1 MRVPIPNSEEYLL
14 LRELTHRMN
23 NEFTSAAYCRRWLSL
38 ASILRRRAI
47 ASFATYFAI
56 GARPR
61 QARQYCQSIRVRVPS
76 PSWSVT
82 VTLMK
87 VGVRNVCCRSSCLM
101 APVQAGESDDKI
113 CTVRS
118 AGGEAGQG
126 EGGRGFFTFRRTLGE
141 R

>member
-1 MRVPIPNSEEYLL
+1 MPCRV
-14 LRELTHRMN
+14 ELESILTPP
-23 NEFTSAAYCRRWLSL
+23 CRRLGLPCRL
-38 ASILRRRAI
+38 AIS
-47 ASFATYFAI
+47 
-56 GARPR
+56 ARPR
-61 QARQYCQSIRVRVPS
+61 QAKQYCKSIRVRVPS

-82 VTLMK
+82 VKLVK
-87 VGVRNVCCRSSCLM
+87 VDSVGGCEMWCRSSYLM

-141 R
+141 RLGGHDLRVC